1 MNLLLVRID
10 YSSTRTIGALFAAGR
25 WLCYTLE
32 DPVRRGPKVPGA
44 TAIPA
49 GTYAVSVAL
58 SPKRGVPVPWLHD
71 VGGRQAWR
79 CDCCGEVIFLH
90 RNATSHAASWQ
101 RAPELD
107 EPNFRDVQIHPGNT
121 VADTEGCILVG
132 WSRTEDTVQSSRL
145 AFQEVMRAL
154 EWATSPYWLRV
165 VDTGAPLV

>member
-49 GTYAVSVAL
+49 GTYVVSVAL
-58 SPKRGVPVPWLHD
+58 SPKRGVPVPWLH
-71 VGGRQAWR
+71 
-79 CDCCGEVIFLH
+79 EV
-90 RNATSHAASWQ
+90 
-101 RAPELD
+101 PG
-107 EPNFRDVQIHPGNT
+107 FRDVQIHSGNT

-132 WSRTEDTVQSSRL
+132 WNRTEDTVQSSRP
-145 AFQEVMRAL
+145 AFREVMRAL
-154 EWATSPYWLRV
+154 EWAASPYWLRV